1 MGVLA
6 SAVVRALPGVL
17 IIAIAA
23 CVKPAQAAGPADPEP
38 ATGEEEPGEE
48 DPDVVLSSDS
58 WFIRLDVGG
67 AYLRATTRY
76 NPVSD
81 DSDRDQLEP
90 MGAAIT
96 LQLAVAA
103 RLGRDVT
110 LGGLGRLVHAP
121 ANYYRGEWHD
131 TPQGLYYAE
140 LFIDH
145 RLPAKVLRLGG
156 GVGPGVLYTVDPTQ
170 ESFAQWGPVG
180 SVWLG
185 LDLPTSSRTALGLTA
200 DFTGA
205 AMRDRHSFDGSQ
217 HQFDTFMLVL
227 GIAVTIRVSEPSLW
241 PRSLPSL
248 ARGGVRPSARAHLIG
263 GGS

>member
-1 MGVLA
+1 MLA
-6 SAVVRALPGVL
+6 SLLVRAVL
-17 IIAIAA
+17 GLVVIAIAA
-23 CVKPAQAAGPADPEP
+23 RTAPLRAAEAPRPAP
-38 ATGEEEPGEE
+38 ATSEEGPEEE
-48 DPDVVLSSDS
+48 DPDLVLSSDS
-58 WFIRLDVGG
+58 WFLRLDVGA

-96 LQLAVAA
+96 LQLAAAA

-110 LGGLGRLVHAP
+110 LGGLGRIVHSP

-140 LFIDH
+140 VFIDH

-185 LDLPTSSRTALGLTA
+185 LDLPASSRTALGLTA
-200 DFTGA
+200 DLTGA

-241 PRSLPSL
+241 PRSLPTL
-248 ARGGVRPSARAHLIG
+248 ARRSDRGPARVHLIG